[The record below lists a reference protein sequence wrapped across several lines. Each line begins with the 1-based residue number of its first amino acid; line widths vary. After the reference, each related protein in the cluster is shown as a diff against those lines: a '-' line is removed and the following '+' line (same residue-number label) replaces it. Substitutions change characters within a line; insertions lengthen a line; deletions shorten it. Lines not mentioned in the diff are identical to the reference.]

1 MHIAARANASAK
13 TACDLIVAQIN
24 VRAAGRANCRSR
36 RARHLL
42 FPFTLET
49 LDNRT
54 ALSLPKILES
64 AKERGALWCRRLF
77 FRAQLQARFRRKW
90 RKRAAALATDRAFC
104 GRIFHLL
111 EAALRAFRT
120 DFYKRRIG
128 HWTLSQ
134 GPFFIRA
141 LQRLPL
147 SARWAARLQAEPEP
161 PLRNTLRW

>member
-1 MHIAARANASAK
+1 MHVPTRSNTSAK

-24 VRAAGRANCRSR
+24 VCAAGRANCRSR

-111 EAALRAFRT
+111 EAAVRAFRT

-141 LQRLPL
+141 LQRLP
-147 SARWAARLQAEPEP
+147 
-161 PLRNTLRW
+161 

>member
-1 MHIAARANASAK
+1 KSLLTCFYFFVFQAEDGIRD
-13 TACDLIVAQIN
+13 DLVTGVQTCALPI
-24 VRAAGRANCRSR
+24 C
-36 RARHLL
+36 
-42 FPFTLET
+42 
-49 LDNRT
+49 T

-111 EAALRAFRT
+111 EAAVRAFRT

-141 LQRLPL
+141 LQRLP
-147 SARWAARLQAEPEP
+147 
-161 PLRNTLRW
+161 

>member
-13 TACDLIVAQIN
+13 TAGDFIIAQIN
-24 VRAAGRANCRSR
+24 VRAARWANRRSGRARD
-36 RARHLL
+36 LL

-49 LDNRT
+49 LDDRA

-64 AKERGALWCRRLF
+64 AKQRGALWCGRFF
-77 FRAQLQARFRRKW
+77 FRPQFQARFRPER

-111 EAALRAFRT
+111 EAAVRAFRT

-134 GPFFIRA
+134 GPFFMHA
-141 LQRLPL
+141 LQRLP
-147 SARWAARLQAEPEP
+147 
-161 PLRNTLRW
+161 

>member
-13 TACDLIVAQIN
+13 TAGDFIVAQIN
-24 VRAAGRANCRSR
+24 VRAAPWANRGSGRARD
-36 RARHLL
+36 LL

-49 LDNRT
+49 LDDRT

-64 AKERGALWCRRLF
+64 AKQRGALWCGRF
-77 FRAQLQARFRRKW
+77 HFRPQLQARFWRKW
-90 RKRAAALATDRAFC
+90 QKRATALATDRAFG
-104 GRIFHLL
+104 GRIFHLP
-111 EAALRAFRT
+111 EAAVRAFRT

-141 LQRLPL
+141 LQRLP
-147 SARWAARLQAEPEP
+147 
-161 PLRNTLRW
+161 